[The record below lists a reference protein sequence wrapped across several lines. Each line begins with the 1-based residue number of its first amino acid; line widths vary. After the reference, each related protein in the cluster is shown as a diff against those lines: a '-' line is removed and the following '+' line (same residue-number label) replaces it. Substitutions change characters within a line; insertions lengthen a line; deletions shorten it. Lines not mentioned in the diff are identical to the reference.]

1 MVDNIRM
8 DNLNLSEKI
17 MSKILVTSI
26 NNHKIQIV
34 VQLIHTLCMQLPQY
48 GCLKKVKLQ
57 SFQSFQ
63 FILKIDET
71 F

>member
-1 MVDNIRM
+1 M

-17 MSKILVTSI
+17 MSKILVTFI
-26 NNHKIQIV
+26 NNHQIQIV

-48 GCLKKVKLQ
+48 GWLKKVKLQ

>member
-34 VQLIHTLCMQLPQY
+34 VQLIHTLCMQPLIYPF
-48 GCLKKVKLQ
+48 GSMVALKR
-57 SFQSFQ
+57 
-63 FILKIDET
+63 
-71 F
+71 

>member
-1 MVDNIRM
+1 M
-8 DNLNLSEKI
+8 
-17 MSKILVTSI
+17 TSI
-26 NNHKIQIV
+26 NNHKFQIV
-34 VQLIHTLCMQLPQY
+34 VQLIHVPPNY
-48 GCLKKVKLQ
+48 DCLEKVKIQ